1 MDDVPLRQKIIT
13 PPVPA
18 FEQAK
23 TQGGDPSFLQIK
35 AKPKRPARARPKRE
49 EPAAKL
55 TRIAFRVSRLMEFCT
70 ERELVN

>member
-23 TQGGDPSFLQIK
+23 NPAREPPFLQIM
-35 AKPKRPARARPKRE
+35 AKPKRPRPVQ
-49 EPAAKL
+49 A
-55 TRIAFRVSRLMEFCT
+55 
-70 ERELVN
+70 